1 MSETGSR
8 HAVLVT
14 GLSGAGRTSCLKTLE
29 DAGFEAV
36 DNLPLALLPAL
47 FAPSANRE
55 TGPPR
60 IAVGVDVRT
69 RDFAVDALVAEL
81 DRHGGRDDVAIQVVY
96 LDCDDDVLIRR
107 FTETRRRHPLA
118 QDRRVIDGIR
128 LERRMMAPIRDLAD
142 VVLDTSQTSLTDFRR
157 LLLERLGIDGERGL
171 TVTVTSFGFRNGIP
185 RDADMVFDVRFL
197 NNPHWDTDLR
207 PLDGRDASVAE
218 FIARDEGFAPFFA
231 NLIGLIEPLLPRYKA
246 EGKSYLTLAVGCT
259 GGQHR
264 SVFVSEELAKRLKSG
279 GHPVTLLHRDVARK
293 ASES

>member
-128 LERRMMAPIRDLAD
+128 LERRMMAPIR
-142 VVLDTSQTSLTDFRR
+142 VIRGSFSFVCKTPVTSQLSMRI
-157 LLLERLGIDGERGL
+157 ER
-171 TVTVTSFGFRNGIP
+171 
-185 RDADMVFDVRFL
+185 
-197 NNPHWDTDLR
+197 
-207 PLDGRDASVAE
+207 
-218 FIARDEGFAPFFA
+218 
-231 NLIGLIEPLLPRYKA
+231 NL
-246 EGKSYLTLAVGCT
+246 
-259 GGQHR
+259 
-264 SVFVSEELAKRLKSG
+264 
-279 GHPVTLLHRDVARK
+279 
-293 ASES
+293 